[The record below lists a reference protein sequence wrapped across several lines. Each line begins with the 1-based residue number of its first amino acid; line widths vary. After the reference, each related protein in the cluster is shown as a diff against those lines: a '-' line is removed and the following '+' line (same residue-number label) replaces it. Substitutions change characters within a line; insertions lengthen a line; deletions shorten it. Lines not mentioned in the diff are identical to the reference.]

1 MRKQHI
7 LTIGKLLAFGAN
19 CLEYFLCEEVRF
31 AKKYFIV
38 EVSKGLLSV
47 SVLTLVLAYFINS
60 LNFEQSWLSFVFKG
74 GVISIVY
81 LILLYKLGMN
91 KEEKALILNTIKR

>member
-1 MRKQHI
+1 MLGLQI
-7 LTIGKLLAFGAN
+7 
-19 CLEYFLCEEVRF
+19 
-31 AKKYFIV
+31 KYFIV

-47 SVLTLVLAYFINS
+47 SVLTLVLAYFINL

-91 KEEKALILNTIKR
+91 KEEKALLNTIKR